1 MEARLEATDPD
12 SYPDKSPSALVAGS
26 LRLVQQGLSLLAS
39 LGPPATTTSIEGV
52 AGGGSEGAEGLLA
65 RLRALQTDLTR
76 SSSSDALKQQV
87 SLLCKRVCH
96 GVLQAVRTEDGASLQ
111 ASGLSQA
118 LDGVCAL
125 RRGLSR

>member
-65 RLRALQTDLTR
+65 RLRALRTDLTR
-76 SSSSDALKQQV
+76 SSSDALKQQV
-87 SLLCKRVCH
+87 SLQCKRACH
-96 GVLQAVRTEDGASLQ
+96 GVLRAVRTEDGASLQ